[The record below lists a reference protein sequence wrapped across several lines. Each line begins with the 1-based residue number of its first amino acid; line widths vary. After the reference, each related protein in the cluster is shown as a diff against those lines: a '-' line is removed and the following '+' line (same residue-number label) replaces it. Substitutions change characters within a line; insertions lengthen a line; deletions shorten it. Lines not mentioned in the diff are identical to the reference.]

1 MGNSAKLGRSFADI
15 RNVCIFALPMRPELG
30 VSVFRAGFRDW
41 PRKGAYAGNNGL
53 MAEWLGKGLQNLV
66 QRFES
71 ASDLTKTPL
80 QVNCNGVL
88 FFGLSC
94 ILKVES
100 NEVGFS

>member
-1 MGNSAKLGRSFADI
+1 
-15 RNVCIFALPMRPELG
+15 MRPELG

-41 PRKGAYAGNNGL
+41 PRKRAYAGNNGL

-80 QVNCNGVL
+80 Q
-88 FFGLSC
+88 LS
-94 ILKVES
+94 VT
-100 NEVGFS
+100 VF